1 MALFVSLFL
10 LRRSTLETKSLIFLL
25 GTLLCNKVGA
35 DFDWYSVVL
44 EVDLRLLLCGVPIC
58 RLSLSRSFELNDL
71 VLLFAPLFV
80 GEITVFPLVDL
91 HAFSDEL
98 LDVFEVCCLI
108 RFSGILVFATEF
120 DVVVTEIFRFP
131 LL

>member
-1 MALFVSLFL
+1 M
-10 LRRSTLETKSLIFLL
+10 ETKSLVFLL

-58 RLSLSRSFELNDL
+58 RLSLSRSFEWKDL
-71 VLLFAPLFV
+71 VLLFAPVFV
-80 GEITVFPLVDL
+80 GEITLIPLVDL
-91 HAFSDEL
+91 LAFSEEL

-131 LL
+131 LP